1 MKDKI
6 QQLKEELQQDVQS
19 VKDAAAL
26 ESVRIKYLGRKGA
39 LAQLMKQLGSLPADE
54 KPAAGQA
61 LNRLKGFI
69 TQEIEAAF
77 SGVKARP
84 RGKTEKIDITMP
96 GIRPDIGRSHH
107 LTQTVDEICRIF
119 SEMGF
124 KTVEGPEVETDYYN
138 FQALNIPTDHPSR
151 DAFDTFFLNLPPG
164 EVLSLPKEKS
174 KKDSSWLLRSQ
185 TSTVQIRVMEKQK
198 PPLAII
204 APGKVFRP
212 DAVDASHSFM
222 FHQVEGFFVDE
233 NVTFADLK
241 AALYTFARKM
251 FGPDIKL
258 RFRPHFFPFTE
269 PSVEVDISS
278 TIGKKGW
285 LEILG
290 AGMIDPEVFKAVGYN
305 TKKYT
310 GFAFGMGV
318 ERIAMLKHGINDIRL
333 FFENDLRF
341 LNQF

>member
-1 MKDKI
+1 MKDQIKKL
-6 QQLKEELQQDVQS
+6 QQEAQQDVQS
-19 VKDAAAL
+19 ARDAAAL
-26 ESVRIKYLGRKGA
+26 ESIRIKYLGRKGSV
-39 LAQLMKQLGSLPADE
+39 AQLMKQLGSLSANE
-54 KPAAGQA
+54 RPAAGQA
-61 LNRLKGFI
+61 LNQLKRGI
-69 TQEIEAAF
+69 TQQIQAAL
-77 SGVKARP
+77 SSAKSTPQDRT
-84 RGKTEKIDITMP
+84 KKIDITMP
-96 GIRPDIGRSHH
+96 GIRPPVGRRHP

-124 KTVEGPEVETDYYN
+124 KTVDGPEVETDYYN
-138 FQALNIPTDHPSR
+138 FQALNIPADHPSR
-151 DAFDTFFLNLPPG
+151 DAFDTFFLNLPKG
-164 EVLSLPKEKS
+164 KS
-174 KKDSSWLLRSQ
+174 KKESSWLLRSQ

-222 FHQVEGFFVDE
+222 FHQVEGFLVDE

-241 AALYTFARKM
+241 ATLYTFARKM